1 MENPMSSVLS
11 AVCFTLVVTGAT
23 FAAPVHAHASL
34 EEQAKASVQAPD
46 NRAALTRRYLELTTG
61 GIDKLVQQLVS
72 DELMGIADEMP
83 AEQLEWFRANTVII
97 LRPHMDGLI
106 QSLSDDIQT
115 RFTEAELEALVG
127 FYDTP
132 QGRAIAA
139 KQMEMGGAL
148 NQAMQGF
155 QMAYLQDLMTKFCG
169 AFDCEAMTRQAA
181 GGAKPTKR

>member
-1 MENPMSSVLS
+1 MSSFLS
-11 AVCFTLVVTGAT
+11 AACLALVVTGMT
-23 FAAPVHAHASL
+23 LSAPVQAHASL
-34 EEQAKASVQAPD
+34 EGQAKASVQVSD

-61 GIDKLVQQLVS
+61 GIDKIVQQLIS
-72 DELMGIADEMP
+72 EELAGMADAMP
-83 AEQLEWFRANTVII
+83 AEQLAWFRANTVII
-97 LRPHMDGLI
+97 MRPHMDALI
-106 QSLSDDIQT
+106 RSLSDDIQT

-127 FYDTP
+127 FYDTRE
-132 QGRAIAA
+132 GRAIAA

-181 GGAKPTKR
+181 GGAKPSKR